1 LPADARAA
9 DGLGVVVLTG
19 FLGSGKTTLL
29 ASLLRDP
36 ALGETAVI
44 VNEIGEI
51 PIDHHLLRR
60 VDERT
65 VLLANG
71 CVCCSL
77 RGDLADELR
86 DLLDRRAR
94 GEVPPFRRV
103 VVETTGLAD
112 PAPIVNTILAEPVL
126 KNHYRLEAVVTTVDG
141 VHGLAEADREHEWTR
156 QTAAADRLCVTKT
169 DVADPGEVAALERR
183 LARLNPLASI
193 LRTPLGRADA
203 AALLAPVPHDP
214 RGLAVEA
221 HAHDRGVSTFSLVLD
236 RPLDWIAFGIWLTM
250 LLQARGND
258 VLRVKGL
265 LNVGAAGPVLLNGVQ
280 HVFHPPVH
288 LEHWPDADE
297 RSRIVFIGRNL
308 DRAEIERSL
317 AAFDAAAR
325 V

>member
-126 KNHYRLEAVVTTVDG
+126 KSHYRLEAVVTTVDG

-203 AALLAPVPHDP
+203 AALLAPVLHDP

-288 LEHWPDADE
+288 LEHWPDTDE